1 VSTTTLE
8 QVLAALQDLERA
20 LSAEQAAHAATE
32 AKSQTFLDVLAG
44 YRGGVTAADLAD
56 LTKRLQDHAG
66 KLEDIAKP
74 PA

>member
-1 VSTTTLE
+1 MSTTTLE

-20 LSAEQAAHAATE
+20 LTAEQAAHAATE
-32 AKSQTFLDVLAG
+32 QQSQAFLDVLAG
-44 YRGGVTAADLAD
+44 YRGGVTSADLAD
-56 LTKRLQDHAG
+56 LTKRLQDHAS